1 MVKKQTVWL
10 LTMLSLLIVL
20 SVYYMTSPDNG
31 EMAFIQEDE
40 FAEMTEEK
48 NGAEGM
54 DGVETTGDGTV
65 ISQVSTDELFAAI
78 RLDMKNERD
87 QLQEQLSDIVAS
99 SNFTTQEKNEALEKI
114 ETLKETQSK
123 ESILEN
129 TIRASAA
136 YEDVLV
142 RAEEDTVHVTVMS
155 DELSKT
161 ETNQIIQ
168 MVSDEFG
175 QKEVQVQFQPAS

>member
-1 MVKKQTVWL
+1 
-10 LTMLSLLIVL
+10 
-20 SVYYMTSPDNG
+20 
-31 EMAFIQEDE
+31 
-40 FAEMTEEK
+40 
-48 NGAEGM
+48 
-54 DGVETTGDGTV
+54 
-65 ISQVSTDELFAAI
+65 
-78 RLDMKNERD
+78 NERD
-87 QLQEQLSDIVAS
+87 QMQEQLSDIVAS
-99 SNFTTQEKNEALEKI
+99 SNFTTEEKNEALEKI

-136 YEDVLV
+136 YDDVLV
-142 RAEEDTVHVTVMS
+142 RSEEDTVHVTVMA

-175 QKEVQVQFQPAS
+175 QKQVQVQFQPIN

>member
-1 MVKKQTVWL
+1 MLKKQTVWL

-31 EMAFIQEDE
+31 EMAFIQDNQWNEESKD
-40 FAEMTEEK
+40 TEQTNADATK
-48 NGAEGM
+48 
-54 DGVETTGDGTV
+54 DGTV
-65 ISQVSTDELFAAI
+65 ISQLSTDELFAAI
-78 RLDMKNERD
+78 RLDKQNERD

-99 SNFTTQEKNEALEKI
+99 SNFSTEEKNDAMNKLEALQEA
-114 ETLKETQSK
+114 ESK

-129 TIRASAA
+129 TIRASAP

-142 RAEEDTVHVTVMS
+142 RSDEDVVHVTVKAN
-155 DELSKT
+155 ELSKSA
-161 ETNQIIQ
+161 TNEIIQ

-175 QKEVQVQFQPAS
+175 EKRVDVKFQPEQ

>member
-31 EMAFIQEDE
+31 EMAFIQDDEWQDGENVEEGTTEDVVTSE
-40 FAEMTEEK
+40 L
-48 NGAEGM
+48 
-54 DGVETTGDGTV
+54 
-65 ISQVSTDELFAAI
+65 STDELFASI
-78 RLDMKNERD
+78 RLEKQNERD
-87 QLQEQLSDIVAS
+87 QKSEQLSEIVAS
-99 SNFTTQEKNEALEKI
+99 SDYSAEEKNDAMEEM
-114 ETLKETQSK
+114 ETLQETSSK

-129 TIRASAA
+129 TIRASIP

-142 RAEEDTVHVTVMS
+142 RAEDEVIQVTVQAE
-155 DELSKT
+155 ELTKS
-161 ETNQIIQ
+161 ETREIMQ

-175 QKEVQVQFQPAS
+175 QMRVEVKFQPTS

>member
-40 FAEMTEEK
+40 FADMTDET

-87 QLQEQLSDIVAS
+87 QMQE
-99 SNFTTQEKNEALEKI
+99 
-114 ETLKETQSK
+114 
-123 ESILEN
+123 
-129 TIRASAA
+129 
-136 YEDVLV
+136 
-142 RAEEDTVHVTVMS
+142 
-155 DELSKT
+155 
-161 ETNQIIQ
+161 
-168 MVSDEFG
+168 
-175 QKEVQVQFQPAS
+175 